1 VGTTRKNYDLEISRL
16 EYGVLEMGRS
26 VRAALSGAVE
36 ALGGRDGAH
45 AASVRA
51 GDAGINAAETAIH
64 DECARLIAMEQPV
77 ARDLRIIMAMIKA
90 ALELERIGDYAVNIA
105 RAAERVA
112 SLPVPEAC
120 FRKALPE
127 ISSMAVLAARMLSE
141 AVGSLL
147 DGDLER
153 AEAAARMDD
162 EVDRLY
168 AGFLRERIRGMA
180 ADPEGI
186 DGVLALLFA
195 AKHVERI
202 ADHAVNLCELAF
214 YVENGENRE
223 L

>member
-1 VGTTRKNYDLEISRL
+1 MGITRKNYDLQISRL
-16 EYGVLEMGRS
+16 KYDVLEMGRR
-26 VRAALSGAVE
+26 VRAAMAAAVE
-36 ALGGRDGAH
+36 ALEGRDGE
-45 AASVRA
+45 AAVAVREA
-51 GDAGINAAETAIH
+51 DAGINAMESAIH

-90 ALELERIGDYAVNIA
+90 ALELERIGDYAGNIA
-105 RAAERVA
+105 RAAERAAGLPAARTAEAMPVIAAMADLA
-112 SLPVPEAC
+112 S
-120 FRKALPE
+120 
-127 ISSMAVLAARMLSE
+127 RMLSD
-141 AVGSLL
+141 AVGSVL
-147 DGDLER
+147 DGDVGR

-162 EVDRLY
+162 DVDRIY
-168 AGFLRERIRGMA
+168 AGFLRDGIRGMA
-180 ADPEGI
+180 AEPEGI